1 MADERTPEPDP
12 RLLAIIA
19 AAVAAA
25 IGHDGFRVISVEQAK
40 REGMG

>member
-1 MADERTPEPDP
+1 METQASQLDVQ
-12 RLLAIIA
+12 LLAVIV

-25 IGHDGFRVISVEQAK
+25 VGHDGFRVISVEQAK